1 MGKKISSIKH
11 VYKKHF
17 LIPFFF
23 FHLLHLVKFFQDW
36 YALLADKGLIYT
48 CRVLV

>member
-1 MGKKISSIKH
+1 MGNKISSIKNM
-11 VYKKHF
+11 YKKHF

-23 FHLLHLVKFFQDW
+23 RLLHLVKFFQDW